1 MARDRDDIILTRF
14 EESLT
19 LSELSASTIV
29 NYLADVRAF
38 LRWGKGEIGDGF
50 ALAHTTQA
58 HIRRY
63 RSYLTQE
70 LKRAASTVNRHL
82 MALRKF
88 SAFATQIGAMSMD
101 PTSGVSLVQDDRQV
115 ASRVLTGEEI
125 EKLLQAA
132 ENGSRAGLVRRD
144 VAILQ
149 LLLHAGLRISE
160 TVDLEQDDVLL
171 DNPGVRLR
179 VGHLDQ
185 SDGNVRYLPLPN
197 PAYKA
202 LTDYL
207 LVRPHC
213 TISNRLFLGQDGR
226 PISSRT
232 VQRIV
237 SNCAKSAGI
246 TGVSAQSL
254 RRTFAVQLL
263 ANTNNMDLVSERL
276 GHQHRAITE
285 QYLAVHR
292 NSSGLAGEN

>member
-1 MARDRDDIILTRF
+1 MRQDDEIILTRF
-14 EESLT
+14 EEALT

-38 LRWGKGEIGDGF
+38 LRWGKVEIGDSF
-50 ALAHTTQA
+50 ALAHTTQE

-70 LKRAASTVNRHL
+70 LKRAASTANRHL

-88 SAFATQIGAMSMD
+88 SAFATQIGAMPLD

-115 ASRVLTGEEI
+115 ASRVLTGEET
-125 EKLLQAA
+125 EKLLRAA
-132 ENGSRAGLVRRD
+132 EKGSRAGLVRRD

-160 TVDLEQDDVLL
+160 IVDLEEDDVLL

-179 VGHLDQ
+179 VGRVEQ
-185 SDGNVRYLPLPN
+185 SEGSVRYLPIPQ

-213 TISNRLFLGQDGR
+213 TVSSRLFLGQDGR

-246 TGVSAQSL
+246 AGISAQSL

-263 ANTNNMDLVSERL
+263 AATHSMDLVCERL

-285 QYLAVHR
+285 QYLAVHK